1 MNTTASAVGTPSRNL
16 SGFTL
21 VELMIVVTILGIIA
35 AFAIPSYQAHVTKS
49 RRADAKATLLSLAQ
63 AMEAQYT
70 NTMDYTKASLGSAS
84 TDIFPAEAP
93 LDSKEKFY
101 DLSIDANETT
111 PRYFLIWATVKT
123 GSALTDDDCHAFWL
137 DSGGKRGA
145 FDVNGNAQAQC
156 WE

>member
-1 MNTTASAVGTPSRNL
+1 MNPSSTGRPSRNV
-16 SGFTL
+16 SGFSL
-21 VELMIVVTILGIIA
+21 IELMIVVTILGIIA

-84 TDIFPAEAP
+84 ADIFPAEAP
-93 LDSKEKFY
+93 IDGKDKFY

-111 PRYFLIWATVKT
+111 QRYFLIWATVKT
-123 GSALTDDDCHAFWL
+123 GGALVDDVCHAFWL

-145 FDVNGNAQAQC
+145 FDVKGNAQAQC